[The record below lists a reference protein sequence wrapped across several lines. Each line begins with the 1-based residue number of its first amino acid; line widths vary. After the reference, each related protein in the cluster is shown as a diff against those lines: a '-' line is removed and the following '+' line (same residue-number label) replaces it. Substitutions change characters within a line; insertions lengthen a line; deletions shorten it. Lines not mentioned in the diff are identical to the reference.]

1 MMMTMA
7 AVRNHDYDVKMNF
20 LFSIA
25 PFLSL
30 AVAVKS
36 FPKKISIV

>member
-1 MMMTMA
+1 MMMTIA

-25 PFLSL
+25 LTPS
-30 AVAVKS
+30 VAVKS
-36 FPKKISIV
+36 FPKKISII